1 MNRST
6 RLFEIIQLLRS
17 SRRSLTAQ
25 EIADSL
31 EVTKRTIYRDIVA
44 LQSMRVPIDGE
55 AGVGYILRP
64 GFDLPP
70 LMFTAEEVEAIAVGL
85 SLLGRTGDPG
95 LAKAAESVVRKISD
109 VLPEENPYGLL
120 NQTVFTSS
128 WHTIPESVIDPGLL
142 RQAIRDEIK
151 LEIEYRDQQEA
162 KSTRVI
168 QPLALVY
175 YVDALILAT
184 WCELRSAYRHF
195 RVDRIKQCRITDQG
209 FKESGGMLRQS
220 WREQHQLGHSGSA

>member
-25 EIADSL
+25 EIADTL
-31 EVTKRTIYRDIVA
+31 EVTKRTVYRDIVT

-55 AGVGYILRP
+55 AGVGYIMRP

-95 LAKAAESVVRKISD
+95 LESAARSVVRKISD

-120 NQTVFTSS
+120 SQSVFTSS
-128 WHTIPESVIDPGLL
+128 WHDIPVSDIDPALL
-142 RQAIRDEIK
+142 RQAIRDERK
-151 LEIEYRDQQEA
+151 LEIQYADQNGVVSA
-162 KSTRVI
+162 RTI
-168 QPLALVY
+168 LPLAMVY
-175 YVDALILAT
+175 YVDALVLAA
-184 WCELRSAYRHF
+184 WCELRTAYRHF
-195 RVDRIKQCRITDQG
+195 RVDRMKQCDMTEQC
-209 FKESGGMLRQS
+209 FKESGAMLRES
-220 WREQHQLGHSGSA
+220 WRAENQLVQ

>member
-17 SRRSLTAQ
+17 TRKSLTAQ
-25 EIADSL
+25 KLADEL

-55 AGVGYILRP
+55 AGVGYLLRP

-85 SLLGRTGDPG
+85 SLLKRTGDAS
-95 LAKAAESVVRKISD
+95 LENAAQSVARKISE

-120 NQTVFTSS
+120 SQSVFTSS
-128 WHTIPESVIDPGLL
+128 WHNIPNSEVDPGTL
-142 RQAIRDEIK
+142 RRAIRDETK
-151 LEIEYRDQQEA
+151 LSIEYLDAEERT
-162 KSTRVI
+162 SSRVI
-168 QPLALVY
+168 LPLALIY
-175 YVDALILAT
+175 YVDSLVLAT
-184 WCELRSAYRHF
+184 WCELRLAYRHF
-195 RVDRIKQCRITDQG
+195 RVDRIQQCLATDQF
-209 FKESGGMLRQS
+209 FKESGQQLRLNWQAEHEL
-220 WREQHQLGHSGSA
+220 R

>member
-95 LAKAAESVVRKISD
+95 LENAARSVVRKISD

-120 NQTVFTSS
+120 NQTVFTST
-128 WHTIPESVIDPGLL
+128 WHNLPQTNIDPGLL
-142 RQAIRDEIK
+142 RQAIRDESK
-151 LEIEYRDQQEA
+151 LAIQYADQQEA
-162 KSTRVI
+162 KSARII

-175 YVDALILAT
+175 YVDSLVLAA
-184 WCELRSAYRHF
+184 WCELRADFRHF
-195 RVDRIKQCRITDQG
+195 RVDRIKECGVTDQH
-209 FKESGGMLRQS
+209 FKDSGRALREK
-220 WREQHQLGHSGSA
+220 WREQHQLGY

>member
-25 EIADSL
+25 EIADTL

-95 LAKAAESVVRKISD
+95 LENAARSVVRKITD

-120 NQTVFTSS
+120 SQSVFTSS
-128 WHTIPESVIDPGLL
+128 WNNIPPSDIDPSVL
-142 RQAIRDEIK
+142 RQAIRDERK
-151 LEIEYRDQQEA
+151 LEIQYTDQHEA
-162 KSTRVI
+162 LSARTV

-175 YVDALILAT
+175 YVDALVLAA
-184 WCELRSAYRHF
+184 WCELRVAYRHF
-195 RVDRIKQCRITDQG
+195 RVDRIKQCVITESD
-209 FKESGGMLRQS
+209 FKETGEALRQK
-220 WREQHQLGHSGSA
+220 WRAQHQLGQ

>member
-25 EIADSL
+25 EIADTL
-31 EVTKRTIYRDIVA
+31 EVTKRTIYRDIVT

-55 AGVGYILRP
+55 AGVGYIMRP

-95 LAKAAESVVRKISD
+95 LESAARSVVRKISD

-120 NQTVFTSS
+120 SQSVFTSS
-128 WHTIPESVIDPGLL
+128 WHDIPVSDIDPALL
-142 RQAIRDEIK
+142 RQAIRDERK
-151 LEIEYRDQQEA
+151 LEIQYADQNGVVSA
-162 KSTRVI
+162 RTI
-168 QPLALVY
+168 LPLAMVY
-175 YVDALILAT
+175 YVDALVLAA
-184 WCELRSAYRHF
+184 WCELRTAYRHF
-195 RVDRIKQCRITDQG
+195 RVDRMKQCDMTEQC
-209 FKESGGMLRQS
+209 FKESGATLRES
-220 WREQHQLGHSGSA
+220 WHAENQLVQ

>member
-31 EVTKRTIYRDIVA
+31 EVTKRTVYRDIVA

-55 AGVGYILRP
+55 AGVGYLLRP

-95 LAKAAESVVRKISD
+95 LENAARSVVRKISD
-109 VLPEENPYGLL
+109 VLPDENPYGLL
-120 NQTVFTSS
+120 SQSVFTSS
-128 WHTIPESVIDPGLL
+128 WHNIPSSEIDPSML
-142 RQAIRDEIK
+142 RQAIRDERK
-151 LEIEYRDQQEA
+151 IEFQYRDQHKA
-162 KSTRVI
+162 ISDRTVR
-168 QPLALVY
+168 PLALVY
-175 YVDALILAT
+175 YVDALVLAA

-195 RVDRIKQCRITDQG
+195 RVDRINQCSMTESD
-209 FKESGGMLRQS
+209 FKESGAALRQK
-220 WREQHQLGHSGSA
+220 WRLQHQLGQ

>member
-44 LQSMRVPIDGE
+44 LQSMRIPIDGE
-55 AGVGYILRP
+55 AGVGYIMRP

-70 LMFTAEEVEAIAVGL
+70 LMFTAEEVEAIAIGL

-95 LAKAAESVVRKISD
+95 LENAARSVARKIAD
-109 VLPEENPYGLL
+109 VLPDENPYGVLSQSVL
-120 NQTVFTSS
+120 TSS
-128 WHTIPESVIDPGLL
+128 WHNIPPSDIDPALL
-142 RQAIRDEIK
+142 RRSIRDENK
-151 LEIEYRDQQEA
+151 LKIQYTEQHGVTSD
-162 KSTRVI
+162 RVV

-175 YVDALILAT
+175 YVDALVLAA
-184 WCELRSAYRHF
+184 WCELRSDFRHF
-195 RVDRIKQCRITDQG
+195 RVDRLSQCLVTDQH
-209 FKESGGMLRQS
+209 FKESGEALRGK
-220 WREQHQLGHSGSA
+220 WRAQHQLGEYLL